1 MSSDPIQGVLDR
13 QPPIP
18 PRCDSILRRRRVG
31 SPRGTVQRR
40 IRQTQTFR
48 NHRFLSLRSG
58 QLRNRIGL
66 IQTQLTGG
74 KPLPKQRQILQPAG
88 HEPAEPPPNDATRS
102 GQTPTAP
109 DSGNHPPG
117 KVDPDPPPS
126 TNRTPRP
133 KPPPK
138 DSENGRYPHRPD
150 RSNTPSPCLTTYRE
164 AVTETGQKTRI
175 RKEIREISGRF
186 NSRRRA
192 PAAPLDPGGPMRTP
206 HAAIRCPDRSRP
218 QPGSSLPFDSRSSRH
233 GPPPRPG

>member
-1 MSSDPIQGVLDR
+1 MRLHPPTMEGGLSSRHGPAPDSTNPNIQKSPLPQSPEWPASKSHRSDPNSTHR
-13 QPPIP
+13 
-18 PRCDSILRRRRVG
+18 
-31 SPRGTVQRR
+31 
-40 IRQTQTFR
+40 RQT
-48 NHRFLSLRSG
+48 SPEAKADPP
-58 QLRNRIGL
+58 
-66 IQTQLTGG
+66 TGG
-74 KPLPKQRQILQPAG
+74 PPG
-88 HEPAEPPPNDATRS
+88 PAEQQSNDATRS
-102 GQTPTAP
+102 GQTPIAP